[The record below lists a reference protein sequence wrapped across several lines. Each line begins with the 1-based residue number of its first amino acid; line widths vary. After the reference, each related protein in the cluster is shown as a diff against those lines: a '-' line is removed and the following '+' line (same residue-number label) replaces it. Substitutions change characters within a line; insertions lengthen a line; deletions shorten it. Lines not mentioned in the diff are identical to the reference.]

1 MRKAEVDYLLTTML
15 EAGEAGGILD
25 TISGRLANY
34 IEKALA
40 LKKKV
45 KSAMVYPGAIVTVA
59 FTVVAF
65 LMVFVIP
72 IDGPILF
79 FILFKKVYVTE
90 QGNIEIDRIFL
101 LSVDSSVKYRRPNF
115 PEPWEL
121 CSPVVFL

>member
-25 TISGRLANY
+25 TILGRLANY

-59 FTVVAF
+59 FTVVAL

-72 IDGPILF
+72 TFATMFSSGGAELPGPTVLVMDVSDF
-79 FILFKKVYVTE
+79 FRT
-90 QGNIEIDRIFL
+90 Q
-101 LSVDSSVKYRRPNF
+101 
-115 PEPWEL
+115 
-121 CSPVVFL
+121 